1 MSTCYNTLHSH
12 DQKDKGQWLK
22 IQYPIPLPP
31 VKKSFF
37 KLLTDALPPDFK
49 AGPCVI
55 IKYERRRF
63 RKPKA
68 IYIASL
74 SQGADS
80 KNNYEIRQV
89 HIYPDAEDYAAIII
103 QAVRDIESEYG
114 HEITVHLPKTKHH
127 EPDEAPEM
135 EDDFYPLED
144 LVAPSEK

>member
-1 MSTCYNTLHSH
+1 MV
-12 DQKDKGQWLK
+12 KV
-22 IQYPIPLPP
+22 QYPSPLPP
-31 VKKSFF
+31 PKKDFF
-37 KLLTDALPPDFK
+37 QLLTDALPLDFE
-49 AGPCVI
+49 AHPCVI
-55 IKYERRRF
+55 VKYERRRF

-74 SQGADS
+74 RQGRDS